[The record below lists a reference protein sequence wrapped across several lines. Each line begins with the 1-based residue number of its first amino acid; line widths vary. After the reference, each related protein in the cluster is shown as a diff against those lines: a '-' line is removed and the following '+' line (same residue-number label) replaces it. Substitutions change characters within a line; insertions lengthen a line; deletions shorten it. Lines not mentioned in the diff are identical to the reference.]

1 MVWCNQSLVSSKRYC
16 KYSVPEGPEKRH
28 YVTYVSKDR
37 NGMFKVHTKQGI
49 VEFIPHESELHYL
62 DLKDNEE
69 AGVALVTTIR
79 ENFEGYTKK
88 QVEGAINACH
98 LQAMLGHPSRKDFK
112 GIVHVNL
119 IVNCP
124 MTTENISHTH
134 QLCGENLARFRG
146 KQCAKNRASGNG
158 ICPGM
163 RDVIQA
169 NKYVTLTADVM
180 YVNNLPFVITEKNRI
195 DYCQVHA

>member
-1 MVWCNQSLVSSKRYC
+1 
-16 KYSVPEGPEKRH
+16 
-28 YVTYVSKDR
+28 
-37 NGMFKVHTKQGI
+37 
-49 VEFIPHESELHYL
+49 
-62 DLKDNEE
+62 
-69 AGVALVTTIR
+69 
-79 ENFEGYTKK
+79 
-88 QVEGAINACH
+88 
-98 LQAMLGHPSRKDFK
+98 
-112 GIVHVNL
+112 
-119 IVNCP
+119 

-134 QLCGENLARFRG
+134 QLCGENLAGFRG

-195 DYCQVHA
+195 DYGQVHA